1 MDLPAAFVSD
11 PPVDGSVTAP
21 RASTSLR
28 RVGFTDREIFDATA
42 WIAVRLA
49 FSTVNDALGAPPDPQ
64 LVERCPP
71 VIREAVTY
79 GRSAAAG

>member
-1 MDLPAAFVSD
+1 
-11 PPVDGSVTAP
+11 
-21 RASTSLR
+21 
-28 RVGFTDREIFDATA
+28 VGFTDREIFDATA